1 MFCLFIKA
9 KGTSA
14 AATLP
19 EVCYHDVLCHKCKCV
34 DIFEYEALF
43 VVRATDGIINIV
55 KSVFPP

>member
-1 MFCLFIKA
+1 MFCLFVKA

-34 DIFEYEALF
+34 DIFEYEALLHGESH
-43 VVRATDGIINIV
+43 RWYY
-55 KSVFPP
+55 KHS